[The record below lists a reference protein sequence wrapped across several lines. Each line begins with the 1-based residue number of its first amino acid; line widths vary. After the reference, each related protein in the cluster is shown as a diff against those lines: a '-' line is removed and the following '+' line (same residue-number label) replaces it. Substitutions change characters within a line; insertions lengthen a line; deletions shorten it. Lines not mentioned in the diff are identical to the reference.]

1 MTERINHY
9 GARVRQLMNRFSDQ
23 SLVDEKREHVQVVP
37 ARNHRTISRDEFL
50 NRKAV
55 FTGQEHAGLRE
66 PCSFVRSLQQRFDSV
81 SCISGTLPP
90 HDVRKSR
97 QVMAIY
103 NEVLDFVDRHMD
115 EDDLNQH
122 NEMIQL
128 ELASAANITGDGT
141 VDLPVLLQA
150 QAICRCSESTPRSR
164 VETLV
169 RLLQDNDDV
178 ESILSEDSGIASDIE
193 HSEDECLL
201 PEAVNHAGRNTI
213 NNDVEPDMAGE
224 RHHQKPVRR
233 SVAQATL
240 SLDYSRLEKQNR
252 LSGEL
257 WPKEEWIDEPLNYPD
272 TLVTIVE
279 EEDDY
284 HGTPRQEAVMGN
296 LYNFNLNAIQN
307 CLKAG
312 EVDVFEVLLF
322 GVDTAKKMLHLVY
335 SNTLDHILSMRK
347 QERSAALK
355 ALHSCVGELM
365 INEPDQASKLQAF
378 FDKIDGLIPTSR

>member
-1 MTERINHY
+1 MTDTINQY
-9 GARVRQLMNRFSDQ
+9 GARVRQLMNCFSSQ
-23 SLVDEKREHVQVVP
+23 SPVDENKEQGLAVK
-37 ARNHRTISRDEFL
+37 AIKHRTISRDEFL
-50 NRKAV
+50 NRRAV
-55 FTGQEHAGLRE
+55 FTGQKHAGLRE
-66 PCSFVRSLQQRFDSV
+66 PSSFFRSLQQRFDSV
-81 SCISGTLPP
+81 SDVSEILPR
-90 HDVRKSR
+90 DVARNDR
-97 QVMAIY
+97 QVMVIY
-103 NEVLDFVDRHMD
+103 NEVLDFVDRHIGGD
-115 EDDLNQH
+115 GLNQH
-122 NEMIQL
+122 NDMIQL
-128 ELASAANITGDGT
+128 ELAYAANITGDGM

-150 QAICRCSESTPRSR
+150 QAICRCSQSTSRSR
-164 VETLV
+164 IDALV
-169 RLLQDNDDV
+169 RLLQENDGM
-178 ESILSEDSGIASDIE
+178 EFTLSEDSGIASDIE
-193 HSEDECLL
+193 HSEGECFLS
-201 PEAVNHAGRNTI
+201 EAVNHAGRNTI
-213 NNDVEPDMAGE
+213 NSDVEPHMAGE
-224 RHHQKPVRR
+224 RHHQKPVRH

-240 SLDYSRLEKQNR
+240 SLDYARLEKQNR

-257 WPKEEWIDEPLNYPD
+257 WPKEEWIDELLNYPD